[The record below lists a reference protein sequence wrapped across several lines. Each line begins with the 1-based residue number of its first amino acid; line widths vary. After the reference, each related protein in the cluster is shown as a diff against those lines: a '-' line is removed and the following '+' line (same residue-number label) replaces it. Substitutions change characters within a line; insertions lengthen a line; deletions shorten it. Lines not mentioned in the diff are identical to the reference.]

1 MQEKYRSQT
10 CFSIV
15 CRRSRFNYRCRLH
28 TEQGTEN
35 FAARYVTA
43 QTAIPPSRNCQ
54 SAFVFRIRIQLA
66 AAGISI
72 NKDMAQKYIASLPV
86 SSRKPAAK
94 P

>member
-1 MQEKYRSQT
+1 MSNLFFPSYAVT
-10 CFSIV
+10 AASITAAA
-15 CRRSRFNYRCRLH
+15 CTLNR
-28 TEQGTEN
+28 EQKN

-66 AAGISI
+66 AAGISS
-72 NKDMAQKYIASLPV
+72 NKDMAQKYSASLPV